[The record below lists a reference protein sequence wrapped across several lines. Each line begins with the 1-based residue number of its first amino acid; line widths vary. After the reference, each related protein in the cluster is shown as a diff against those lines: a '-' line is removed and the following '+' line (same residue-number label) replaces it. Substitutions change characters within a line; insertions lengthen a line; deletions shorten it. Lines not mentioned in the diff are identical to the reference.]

1 MIVSGRRDVSLQAL
15 QYIHLLSR
23 LEIIITKPRHFL
35 SLTFNKIEDDSK
47 NVESSTKTPWWS
59 IYTKKPTFR
68 PSTTTPTTTSTTYT
82 TRIALTSITSITSTT
97 RTTTTSARTTSTPPP
112 NRVRFRPVPGIGKAP
127 PRTINTIGKLIN
139 VTGELQLTDI
149 IFCFASERFRTE
161 NTEQESTALNL

>member
-1 MIVSGRRDVSLQAL
+1 MSLQVL

-23 LEIIITKPRHFL
+23 LEIIITKPRNFL

-59 IYTKKPTFR
+59 IYTKKSTYR

-82 TRIALTSITSITSTT
+82 TRITLTSITSITSTT
-97 RTTTTSARTTSTPPP
+97 RTNTRTITSTTRTTSTPPP

-139 VTGELQLTDI
+139 VTGELQVTDI
-149 IFCFASERFRTE
+149 IFCFASERFRRE
-161 NTEQESTALNL
+161 NTKQEIPALNL